1 MENKKVR
8 LVEIQDIKVIHS
20 KDLVLYILENGEIIT
35 YSLEDDSSILNHE
48 KVIVTK
54 GTDGKEYSPMYN
66 FDFTEIVG
74 FKII

>member
-1 MENKKVR
+1 MENKTVR
-8 LVEIQDIKVIHS
+8 FVEIQDIKVIHS

-35 YSLEDDSSILNHE
+35 YSLDDDSSILNHE

-54 GTDGKEYSPMYN
+54 GTDENEYSPVYN
-66 FDFTEIVG
+66 YDWEMLG